1 MTNVAKKSKPP
12 GRFARYM
19 ERNRATDN
27 NYLLKRDVA
36 RVGIGIFTVVL
47 LFGLCFLILQ
57 PLFHQFSN
65 SIMSREDLFDPTVMA
80 IPRNATAENYR
91 TALDLMNYTPSFG
104 DMVSGGFSPDIN
116 LSSVWGV
123 ISAPVQLW
131 NYVMSYAGSLINSIW
146 ITALVAILQVAACT
160 LVAYGFARFD
170 FPLKRFWFACVILTV
185 LVPPQVIRSPLFL
198 NFHFFDLFGLITLF
212 RDPLRLTETLG
223 GYMILS
229 VTAMGLRNGLYI
241 FMLRQ
246 YFRNM
251 PKELEES
258 AWVDGCGKL
267 KTFWKIMLPDAVPM
281 IVSCFLFAF
290 VWQWTDGFFTTMFLR
305 QHGVMAVQMA
315 ALGDTFNFH
324 YVQQVA
330 AATGTHGAQ
339 PPIALLEAMI
349 STGVLIGIAPIV
361 IIYLV
366 AQRFFVESIG
376 QSGIKM

>member
-1 MTNVAKKSKPP
+1 MTNVGMVKKEKEP

-19 ERNRATDN
+19 ARNRATDN
-27 NYLLKRDVA
+27 NYMLKRDVS
-36 RVGIGIFTVVL
+36 RILIGIFTTIL

-65 SIMSREDLFDPTVMA
+65 SIMGREDLFDPTVIA
-80 IPRNATAENYR
+80 IPRTPTFENYSL
-91 TALDLMNYTPSFG
+91 AVQLMNY
-104 DMVSGGFSPDIN
+104 
-116 LSSVWGV
+116 WR
-123 ISAPVQLW
+123 
-131 NYVMSYAGSLINSIW
+131 SLFNTVW
-146 ITALVAILQVAACT
+146 ITFLVSVLQIAACT
-160 LVAYGFARFD
+160 LVAYGFARFE

-185 LVPPQVIRSPLFL
+185 LVPPQVLRVPLFL
-198 NFHFFDLFGLITLF
+198 NLHFFDPFGIVTFLSPDSTAGITG
-212 RDPLRLTETLG
+212 TLS
-223 GYMILS
+223 GYLLLS
-229 VTAMGLRNGLYI
+229 TTAMGLRNGLYI

-267 KTFWKIMLPDAVPM
+267 RTFIQIMLPDAVPM
-281 IVSCFLFAF
+281 LVSCFLFAF

-305 QHGVMAVQMA
+305 GYGVMAVQMA

-330 AATGTHGAQ
+330 AATGTHGAA

-349 STGVLIGIAPIV
+349 STGVLIGIVPII
-361 IIYLV
+361 IIYLF